1 MIPTHNNPKPK
12 ENMRKA
18 SSILAAVVMTAIASV
33 AVAGPAHAAV
43 SPGEYVALGDSYA
56 SGVGA
61 YPYLAASGACKQSPS
76 SYPRTWAKNH
86 PEFTLKDMTC
96 SGATIADVRANQ
108 ISALSIATKLVTIT
122 VGGNDAGFTKTAT
135 TCLTDTDDA
144 CVNAAFSS
152 AWAAQLIVPSSLVD
166 LYNDVKTR
174 APNARVIVM
183 GYPHLIDEGT
193 AGCGAIAPSAT
204 KRKWLN
210 IAADQ
215 AAEGIKSA
223 AGKAGVTFVD
233 VRGGF
238 AGHEA
243 CSATPWINGVDL
255 SHYSEIFHPNNT
267 GHAGVYTYLLTVHTM
282 A

>member
-1 MIPTHNNPKPK
+1 
-12 ENMRKA
+12 MRKGL
-18 SSILAAVVMTAIASV
+18 SILAAAVLTAVASV
-33 AVAGPAHAAV
+33 AIAGPAHAAV

-61 YPYLAASGACKQSPS
+61 GPYIAESGACKQSPN
-76 SYPRTWAKNH
+76 SYPRTWARNH

-96 SGATIADVRANQ
+96 SGATIADVRSDQ
-108 ISALSIATKLVTIT
+108 ISALSQATKLVTIT
-122 VGGNDAGFTKTAT
+122 VGGNDIDFTEALT
-135 TCLTDTDDA
+135 TCLIDTDDA

-152 AWAAQLIVPSSLVD
+152 AWAARLVVPSDLD
-166 LYNDVKTR
+166 GLYNDVKKR

-183 GYPHLIDEGT
+183 GYPHLIDEGD
-193 AGCGAIAPSAT
+193 GSCGAITPGAT
-204 KRKWLN
+204 KREWMN
-210 IAADQ
+210 YAADQ
-215 AAEGIKSA
+215 MAEGIRSA

-233 VRGGF
+233 VRDGF

-255 SHYSEIFHPNNT
+255 TRYDEIFHPNYT
-267 GHAGVYTYLLTVHTM
+267 GPAGVYASLLTVHTM